1 MSLALA
7 SLVACAA
14 PFGSLRGSLAAS
26 LCAGWELGRLVGTG
40 TGVAEPR
47 DGSQLWSAPR
57 IDGGL
62 GWTVPGTALRFGTL
76 LTLAAPLERKDFVLR
91 DLGRVYRP
99 PSLVGRWAV
108 GIDVSFE

>member
-1 MSLALA
+1 
-7 SLVACAA
+7 VAA
-14 PFGSLRGSLAAS
+14 
-26 LCAGWELGRLVGTG
+26 
-40 TGVAEPR
+40 PR

-57 IDGGL
+57 IDAGL
-62 GWTVPGTALRFGTL
+62 GWTLPGTSLRFGTL
-76 LTLAAPLERKDFVLR
+76 LTLAAPLERKDFVLG